1 MNDRTSGAGLD
12 SNGRTSGA
20 GASFMTPNEN
30 PQSDPRSLKNIATAI
45 YALQAVS
52 FLLGITYFVAIIL
65 NYVKLDDARGTW
77 LESHFRWQIR
87 TFWFSLLWFALGG
100 LTLIIVIGYFILFA
114 NGLWMIYR
122 IAKGWLNLNDGKP
135 MPV

>member
-1 MNDRTSGAGLD
+1 
-12 SNGRTSGA
+12 
-20 GASFMTPNEN
+20 MTMDEN
-30 PQSDPRSLKNIATAI
+30 RQSDPQSLKNITTAV

-65 NYVKLDDARGTW
+65 DYVKLDDARGTW